1 MTQADCVLSTPPT
14 NTPIDT
20 TRRHLLTVAAG
31 GAVAALTTASPTI
44 AARAPDPIYAAI
56 ERHRAAGI
64 IWNAA
69 VDIRADFP
77 EFTAPRT
84 EETDEERDR
93 LDDAVDEAR
102 DPLEKAGVDLINTPP
117 TTVAGIVTAIRYMQR
132 QMRDDGTFMPYESR
146 FEFDAGYEGDG
157 AQVLGWI
164 DVFLDTIVDAATE
177 LELAGKA
184 VQS

>member
-1 MTQADCVLSTPPT
+1 M
-14 NTPIDT
+14 
-20 TRRHLLTVAAG
+20 
-31 GAVAALTTASPTI
+31 
-44 AARAPDPIYAAI
+44 
-56 ERHRAAGI
+56 
-64 IWNAA
+64 
-69 VDIRADFP
+69 
-77 EFTAPRT
+77 
-84 EETDEERDR
+84 TDEQWEKRDA

-102 DPLEKAGVDLINTPP
+102 VILEQAGLDLINTPP

-164 DVFLDTIVDAATE
+164 DAFLDTIASATAA
-177 LELAGKA
+177 LDKA

>member
-1 MTQADCVLSTPPT
+1 MTQADSVHSTPPT
-14 NTPIDT
+14 NTSLS
-20 TRRHLLTVAAG
+20 RRNMIGAMATVGAA
-31 GAVAALTTASPTI
+31 AIATAAPATAGF
-44 AARAPDPIYAAI
+44 AEPDPIFAAI

-64 IWNAA
+64 VWNAA
-69 VDIRADFP
+69 VDVRADFP
-77 EFTAPRT
+77 EFSAPMT
-84 EETDEERDR
+84 EETNEERDR

-117 TTVAGIVTAIRYMQR
+117 NTVAGIVTAIRYMQR

-164 DVFLDTIVDAATE
+164 DVFLDTIASATAA
-177 LELAGKA
+177 LDKA
-184 VQS
+184 VAL